1 MNRWIFVLCTA
12 LALAG
17 VAKGSSVQVIIFA
30 IPALYALLD
39 LYPPKGDRNG

>member
-17 VAKGSSVQVIIFA
+17 VARGLPSQVIIFT
-30 IPALYALLD
+30 IPAMFALLD